1 MAKKAEIKT
10 VERTLV
16 LRLPERFDKELQVLA
31 NALNRTVESILKDE
45 LYATLEN
52 WYSSGY
58 AQNWAE
64 ELFCYSL
71 EEGKKFE
78 KEITEVAEAEE
89 RARYAKIK
97 CNCLW

>member
-1 MAKKAEIKT
+1 MAKKADIKT

-16 LRLPERFDKELQVLA
+16 VKLPERFDKELQMLA
-31 NALNRTVESILKDE
+31 NALKRTVESVLKEE

-64 ELFCYSL
+64 ELFCHSF
-71 EEGKKFE
+71 EEGKKLE
-78 KEITEVAEAEE
+78 KEITQVADAED
-89 RARYAKIK
+89 
-97 CNCLW
+97 C